1 VSAPR
6 IFISAGEPSGDLHG
20 ARVAEALRTRY
31 PCAMLYGLGGDR
43 MAAQGVELLAHVDQL
58 AVMGF
63 AEVARHL
70 PYFIGLMRRVKARL
84 AAEPPDLILPIDYPG
99 FNMRLARHGRKIGVP
114 VLYYIAPQVWA
125 WHRSRMRQL
134 ARDTDRLAVILP
146 FEEAMFREAGGHA
159 IFVGH
164 PLADRPAAAVARDTF
179 LRGMGL
185 DPSAPVL
192 ALFPGSRAQEV
203 ARQVDVFVAA
213 ARLVRKQQP
222 DVQPVVA
229 TSPAVPLALY
239 DNVSFPRTADGGSL
253 LLHARAALVKSGTST
268 LQAALAG
275 TPLVVTYRVHPLT
288 YFMAR
293 RLVRVPH
300 VGLVNLVAGE
310 RIAPELLQAEA
321 TPERL
326 AASLLPLLD
335 PASEQRRAAVA
346 GLQRVQAL
354 LEPRQGSRGTAER
367 VAELAAELL
376 DAVSNR
382 AEA

>member
-31 PCAMLYGLGGDR
+31 PRAMLYGLGGDR

-70 PYFIGLMRRVKARL
+70 PYFIRLMRRVKARL

-99 FNMRLARHGRKIGVP
+99 FNMRLARHGRKLGVP

-179 LRGMGL
+179 LRALEL

-213 ARLVRKQQP
+213 AQLVREQLP
-222 DVQPVVA
+222 DVQPVMA
-229 TSPAVPLALY
+229 TSPAVPVAFY
-239 DNVSFPRTADGGSL
+239 AEVPFPRTADGGSL
-253 LLHARAALVKSGTST
+253 LLHSRAALVKSGTST

-335 PASEQRRAAVA
+335 PASEERRAAVA

-354 LEPRQGSRGTAER
+354 LAPDQGSRGAAER

-376 DAVSNR
+376 DAASTR
-382 AEA
+382 APA